1 MRVDAKAMDANELA
15 APSESWLAGIAAA
28 RPRQDN
34 RAVLGLLASR
44 PTRLSCGTVVLL
56 ESRELLLCHV
66 TGQRHWDLPKGG
78 IHAGETPIDAALRE
92 THEETGLR
100 LAADALLDIGR
111 HAYTGKKDRHLF
123 ACLSQRIDPR
133 ELHCPSTFL
142 DRLSGRSRPEMDGY
156 GWFGFESIEAL
167 CTPKLAALL
176 TRRLDLVALVE
187 RLDAAG
193 REPLAA

>member
-1 MRVDAKAMDANELA
+1 VLA
-15 APSESWLAGIAAA
+15 
-28 RPRQDN
+28 
-34 RAVLGLLASR
+34 LL
-44 PTRLSCGTVVLL
+44 PTRHPRLSCGTVVLL
-56 ESRELLLCHV
+56 ETRELLLCHV

-100 LAADALLDIGR
+100 LGADALLDIGR
-111 HAYTGKKDRHLF
+111 HAYTGKKDLHLF

-133 ELHCPSTFL
+133 ELHCPSTFV
-142 DRLSGRSRPEMDGY
+142 DRVSGRTRPEMDGF
-156 GWFGFESIEAL
+156 GWFSFDRIEGL
-167 CTPKLAALL
+167 CTPRLAALL
-176 TRRLDLVALVE
+176 TRRLDLATVVE

>member
-1 MRVDAKAMDANELA
+1 LRVDAKAMDANELA

-111 HAYTGKKDRHLF
+111 HAYTSKKDLHLF

-142 DRLSGRSRPEMDGY
+142 DRLSGRSRPEMDGF
-156 GWFGFESIEAL
+156 GWFGFDRIDAL

-176 TRRLDLVALVE
+176 TRRLDLAAVVE

>member
-1 MRVDAKAMDANELA
+1 VLA
-15 APSESWLAGIAAA
+15 
-28 RPRQDN
+28 
-34 RAVLGLLASR
+34 LL
-44 PTRLSCGTVVLL
+44 PTRHPRLSCGTVVLL
-56 ESRELLLCHV
+56 ETRELLLCHV

-100 LAADALLDIGR
+100 LDADALLDIGR
-111 HAYTGKKDRHLF
+111 HAYTGKKDLHLF

-133 ELHCPSTFL
+133 ELHCPSTFV
-142 DRLSGRSRPEMDGY
+142 DRVSGRTRPEMDGF
-156 GWFGFESIEAL
+156 GWFSFDRIEGL
-167 CTPKLAALL
+167 CTPRLAALL
-176 TRRLDLVALVE
+176 SRRLDLATVVA

>member
-1 MRVDAKAMDANELA
+1 M
-15 APSESWLAGIAAA
+15 
-28 RPRQDN
+28 
-34 RAVLGLLASR
+34 
-44 PTRLSCGTVVLL
+44 LL

-100 LAADALLDIGR
+100 LGADALLDIGR
-111 HAYTGKKDRHLF
+111 HAYTSKKDLHLF

-133 ELHCPSTFL
+133 ELHCPSTL
-142 DRLSGRSRPEMDGY
+142 RRSRLGPIAPGDGRLRLVRA
-156 GWFGFESIEAL
+156 SIASSAL

-176 TRRLDLVALVE
+176 TRGLDLAARRRAARRARAASRSPPSE
-187 RLDAAG
+187 RS
-193 REPLAA
+193 RR

>member
-1 MRVDAKAMDANELA
+1 MDANELA

-111 HAYTGKKDRHLF
+111 HAYTSKKDLHLF

-142 DRLSGRSRPEMDGY
+142 DRLSGRSRPEMDGF
-156 GWFGFESIEAL
+156 GWFGFDRIDAL

-176 TRRLDLVALVE
+176 TRRLDLAAVVE